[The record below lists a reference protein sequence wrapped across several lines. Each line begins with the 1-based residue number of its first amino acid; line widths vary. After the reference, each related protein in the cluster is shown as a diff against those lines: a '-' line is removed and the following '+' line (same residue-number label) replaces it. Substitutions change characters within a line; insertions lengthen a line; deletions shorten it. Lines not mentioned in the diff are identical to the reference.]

1 MIGKILSQV
10 YIDPKQLDI
19 PQTGDVGDN
28 TVSTLLSFTFAIGAG
43 IALIIIILAGIQFI
57 LSRGDPEKNAKA
69 RRTII
74 YASIGLVL
82 CATAFTLVRFVV
94 GQL

>member
-1 MIGKILSQV
+1 MNINV
-10 YIDPKQLDI
+10 NPNDLDI
-19 PQTGDVGDN
+19 PQNAVADDA
-28 TVSTLLSFTFAIGAG
+28 TVNNILGLVFAIGAG
-43 IALIIIILAGIQFI
+43 IALIVIILAGIQFI

-69 RRTII
+69 RRSII
-74 YASIGLVL
+74 YAAIGLVL